1 MTRSPLKRSLWTSR
15 FLSTFCLFFCCNN
28 LFPQESVKKNGLLE
42 QEAVA
47 MIWSAV
53 MSACEWNKKEDL
65 VHEQVNNI
73 SRIFALHRYISV
85 GWGSSVWERV
95 WEGLI

>member
-1 MTRSPLKRSLWTSR
+1 M
-15 FLSTFCLFFCCNN
+15 
-28 LFPQESVKKNGLLE
+28 KKNGLLE

-65 VHEQVNNI
+65 VHEQVDSQI
-73 SRIFALHRYISV
+73 AMKGYLGIF
-85 GWGSSVWERV
+85 GE
-95 WEGLI
+95 